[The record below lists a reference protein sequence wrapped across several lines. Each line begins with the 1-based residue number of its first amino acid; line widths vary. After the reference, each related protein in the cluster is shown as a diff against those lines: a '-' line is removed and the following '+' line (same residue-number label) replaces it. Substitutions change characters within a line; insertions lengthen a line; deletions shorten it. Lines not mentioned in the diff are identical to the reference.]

1 MRLGVSKQV
10 KVSLIW
16 SSPVSDSQQTILPLS
31 ELFESIYVRL
41 KELSALHMRSQPR
54 GHTLQPTAVVH
65 EAFIKLAERDS
76 SEFKTEEHF
85 LATAATVLRSV
96 LGDHARRRLAKK
108 RGGQSFKAS
117 TDVFEPFD
125 ATVDSGG
132 ILALEDA
139 LQSLAK
145 EDPRSAQVAE
155 LRIFGGLEPEHIA
168 RLLDLSSATV
178 TRDWRFAKA
187 WLQTDYDVRVRTGAL
202 RPSASNV
209 IGTIDDSS
217 AEVTQ

>member
-1 MRLGVSKQV
+1 M
-10 KVSLIW
+10 
-16 SSPVSDSQQTILPLS
+16 SDSQQTILPLS

-41 KELSALHMRSQPR
+41 KELSALHMRSQPL

-76 SEFKTEEHF
+76 SEFQTEEHF

-96 LGDHARRRLAKK
+96 LGDHARRRLTKK
-108 RGGQSFKAS
+108 RGGQTFKAN
-117 TDVFEPFD
+117 TDVSEPFD

-145 EDPRSAQVAE
+145 EDPRSAHVAE
-155 LRIFGGLEPEHIA
+155 LRIFGGLEPDHIG
-168 RLLDLSSATV
+168 RLLDLSSSTV
-178 TRDWRFAKA
+178 ARDWRFAKA
-187 WLQTDYDVRVRTGAL
+187 WLQTDYDVRVRTGAIH
-202 RPSASNV
+202 PSAANNV
-209 IGTIDDSS
+209 IGTMDDSS

>member
-1 MRLGVSKQV
+1 MSDFQQKNL
-10 KVSLIW
+10 SL
-16 SSPVSDSQQTILPLS
+16 SA
-31 ELFESIYVRL
+31 LFESIYVRL

-65 EAFIKLAERDS
+65 EAFIKLAERDTND
-76 SEFKTEEHF
+76 FQTEEHF

-96 LGDHARRRLAKK
+96 LGDHARRRLTKK

-117 TDVFEPFD
+117 IDVFEPFD

-168 RLLDLSSATV
+168 RLLNLSSSSV
-178 TRDWRFAKA
+178 SRDWRFAKA
-187 WLQTDYDVRVRTGAL
+187 WLQTDYDVRVRTGAIQ
-202 RPSASNV
+202 SHDVTDV
-209 IGTIDDSS
+209 IGTIDD
-217 AEVTQ
+217 APAGVTQ